1 MINANSAV
9 VRLRFAL
16 LLILI
21 IGIGASALQAQVLFS
36 FNVNDLEAYDRSGNW
51 IYDAD
56 GPTGPPYPLQDQDW
70 FSLNPVPAYP
80 FHYYAER
87 YIHEGVPTTLTCL
100 AENVAQADNPGQ
112 LTMSFTQFN
121 LVSFKRI
128 NTVNPLAP
136 WNIPGQS
143 GDQRVYANAG
153 GTISYNGTPV
163 LTMTDATFV
172 ITTPY
177 PNQAQI
183 QALNPIFATWTG
195 DIGTGAPQTGFGYG
209 DLDLAHSDPA
219 WIPLFAASNYKIEL
233 QMAGITSVVTP
244 TAGYFDF
251 TLNVLPATTSYI
263 GGNVVVD
270 LGNLPELHP
279 IPGTDATL
287 EANAG
292 TPGGQN
298 GDLRT
303 LFLAEIGVPPSGNI
317 PAGFNYSTKK
327 HWELGGTLQTFNV
340 DVSLNLGLDD
350 FQAKAPSDW
359 RIVYRSN
366 AAQDWAL
373 WPDQLLSGPTTIT
386 AQNVTDFAYF
396 AVVSPFDETL
406 PVVLS
411 SFAAYVNSNS
421 LAELKWTTA
430 SETDMTG
437 FKVYSN
443 SHSQLGSAICL
454 TPVVIPASNTSDGA
468 HYSYTATELEGPG
481 TFFFWLEAL
490 SMNGQSDFYGPVSV
504 NLPADPGTPV
514 LPPRSELGIAYPNP
528 FRSGSMTRIAVD
540 IKEGETGTLEIYNI
554 AGQKIKS
561 QTMAAGSHNI
571 DWDGKDASGRQVASG
586 VYYYKLSTGSYT
598 QSRKLVIVK

>member
-1 MINANSAV
+1 MYDKRNSAV

-143 GDQRVYANAG
+143 GDERVYANAG

-233 QMAGITSVVTP
+233 QMGGLHRWSHRAHP
-244 TAGYFDF
+244 NF
-251 TLNVLPATTSYI
+251 TIHPRASLLPATHCQSLCDRSTGRVIKLRTASHPWH
-263 GGNVVVD
+263 GCHPGSQCWHP
-270 LGNLPELHP
+270 GRPKWRSAHP
-279 IPGTDATL
+279 IPG
-287 EANAG
+287 
-292 TPGGQN
+292 
-298 GDLRT
+298 
-303 LFLAEIGVPPSGNI
+303 
-317 PAGFNYSTKK
+317 
-327 HWELGGTLQTFNV
+327 
-340 DVSLNLGLDD
+340 
-350 FQAKAPSDW
+350 
-359 RIVYRSN
+359 
-366 AAQDWAL
+366 
-373 WPDQLLSGPTTIT
+373 
-386 AQNVTDFAYF
+386 
-396 AVVSPFDETL
+396 
-406 PVVLS
+406 
-411 SFAAYVNSNS
+411 
-421 LAELKWTTA
+421 
-430 SETDMTG
+430 
-437 FKVYSN
+437 
-443 SHSQLGSAICL
+443 
-454 TPVVIPASNTSDGA
+454 
-468 HYSYTATELEGPG
+468 
-481 TFFFWLEAL
+481 
-490 SMNGQSDFYGPVSV
+490 
-504 NLPADPGTPV
+504 
-514 LPPRSELGIAYPNP
+514 
-528 FRSGSMTRIAVD
+528 
-540 IKEGETGTLEIYNI
+540 
-554 AGQKIKS
+554 
-561 QTMAAGSHNI
+561 
-571 DWDGKDASGRQVASG
+571 
-586 VYYYKLSTGSYT
+586 
-598 QSRKLVIVK
+598 